1 MTSETETATDNTQNN
16 TEKPVETP
24 TSPPAA
30 SPTAEATVAAPTAAP
45 VNNRPS
51 VHKTDYE
58 RDVVYLYQFTRCP
71 TLPGISPFCLKVETW
86 LRMTQLKYENVD
98 HKLKFKSKKGQ
109 LPFVELNG
117 EEIADSDIIIKQ
129 LSKHFEKD
137 VDAGLTTEQRN
148 VSHAF
153 CSMLNNHTGW
163 VSRCWRYRHPGQFLK
178 AAQMDVKR
186 MLNSKLPKGVL
197 QFFFKLA
204 FKSNVQQTIGHGLGR
219 HTTEEILEF
228 GKEDLKNMSQYLG
241 EKQFFFGSEPHL
253 LDCVAFSHLCQFIY
267 VPFEG
272 IVQFMEQECPNL
284 LAFVNRMKERYWPDW
299 DEICQTLELNTHLPK
314 KQVEEDKKQQQ
325 EEVKK
330 EEVEENKKEP
340 ESKED
345 KEKPVVEVEEKVEEK
360 VVVREVVK
368 EVVVIKEEIVKQEV
382 VKEETAQ
389 EAVEAKE

>member
-1 MTSETETATDNTQNN
+1 MTSPSETENSAGTAPPAKA
-16 TEKPVETP
+16 EKPAETP
-24 TSPPAA
+24 VTQETAA
-30 SPTAEATVAAPTAAP
+30 SPTSDATTTAASAP
-45 VNNRPS
+45 ANKPS

-58 RDVVYLYQFTRCP
+58 KDVVYLYQFTRCP

-86 LRMTQLKYENVD
+86 LRMTQVKYENVD

-129 LSKHFEKD
+129 LSQYFGKD
-137 VDAGLTTEQRN
+137 LDAGLTTEECN
-148 VSHAF
+148 ISHAF
-153 CSMLNNHTGW
+153 SSMLNNHTGW

-228 GKEDLKNMSQYLG
+228 GKEDLKHLSQYLG
-241 EKQFFFGSEPHL
+241 TKQFFFGTEPHL
-253 LDCVAFSHLCQFIY
+253 LDCVAFAHLCQFVY
-267 VPFEG
+267 VPFGGLLE
-272 IVQFMEQECPNL
+272 FMEQECANL
-284 LAFVNRMKERYWPDW
+284 LAFVERMKERYWADW
-299 DEICQTLELNTHLPK
+299 DEICKTLELNTHLPK
-314 KQVEEDKKQQQ
+314 KAPEEEPKKAADESAPAAEEKTPAAEDAVKKSEATV

-330 EEVEENKKEP
+330 EEVIK
-340 ESKED
+340 
-345 KEKPVVEVEEKVEEK
+345 
-360 VVVREVVK
+360 K
-368 EVVVIKEEIVKQEV
+368 EVVEEV
-382 VKEETAQ
+382 VTKTATEVKE
-389 EAVEAKE
+389 

>member
-1 MTSETETATDNTQNN
+1 MTSETEQAADNPQNS
-16 TEKPVETP
+16 TEKPAETP
-24 TSPPAA
+24 TAPAA
-30 SPTAEATVAAPTAAP
+30 TSPTAEATAATTAAAPA
-45 VNNRPS
+45 NNKLT

-58 RDVVYLYQFTRCP
+58 KDVVYLYQFTRCP

-117 EEIADSDIIIKQ
+117 EEIADSDIIIRQ

-137 VDAGLTTEQRN
+137 VDAGLTTEQRS

-228 GKEDLKNMSQYLG
+228 GKEDLKNLSQYLA
-241 EKQFFFGSEPHL
+241 EKPFFFGAEPHL
-253 LDCVAFSHLCQFIY
+253 LDCVAFAHLCQFIY

-272 IVQFMEQECPNL
+272 IVEFMEQECPNL
-284 LAFVNRMKERYWPDW
+284 ISFVDRMKECYWSDW
-299 DEICQTLELNTHLPK
+299 DEICRTLELNTHLPK
-314 KQVEEDKKQQQ
+314 KEGEAQ
-325 EEVKK
+325 EEKK
-330 EEVEENKKEP
+330 DEADEKGEEVAKEA
-340 ESKED
+340 
-345 KEKPVVEVEEKVEEK
+345 EKRANSDKVEEK
-360 VVVREVVK
+360 PEEKKVATKEVVVK
-368 EVVVIKEEIVKQEV
+368 EVVVIKEEVAKEEVKAETPKEV
-382 VKEETAQ
+382 AEVKE
-389 EAVEAKE
+389 